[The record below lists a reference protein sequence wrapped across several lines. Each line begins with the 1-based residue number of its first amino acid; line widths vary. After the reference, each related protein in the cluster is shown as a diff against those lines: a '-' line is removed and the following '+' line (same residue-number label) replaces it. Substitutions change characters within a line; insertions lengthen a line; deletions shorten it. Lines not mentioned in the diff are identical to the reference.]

1 MVLPYR
7 NMGDRRPRSLKH
19 EYEMYVEREIENY
32 KDSLPRPVLLGI
44 GDEAVRSLSR
54 QPQFALTELVLWEE
68 VDRIIMRRLRLPTYQ
83 TWRRRRVR
91 IVEKYKK
98 PEHWGMD
105 PESPLVRAFGPGEA
119 AHVLVAGARVEG
131 AALYLAANGCD
142 VITVEEAPDVVA
154 RVLTAAEE
162 AGLTARV
169 RGCVMDIGHWTPDVP
184 LNAVICTPAA
194 FAGLSQAERKRVI
207 ELLQSA
213 TADGGV
219 HLVETILAGQEAELR
234 DRYAGWEISVERD
247 PAAMSRAFVARKGA
261 A

>member
-1 MVLPYR
+1 
-7 NMGDRRPRSLKH
+7 MGDRRPRSLKH

-32 KDSLPRPVLLGI
+32 KDSLARPVLLGI

-91 IVEKYKK
+91 IIERYRK

-105 PESPLVRAFGPGEA
+105 PESPLVRAVGPGEA
-119 AHVLVAGARVEG
+119 NVLVAGARVEG
-131 AALYLAANGCD
+131 AVLYLAANGCD

-162 AGLTARV
+162 AGLTAKV
-169 RGCVMDIGHWTPDVP
+169 RGCVTDISHWTPDVP

-194 FAGLSQAERKRVI
+194 FNGLSTAERKRVI

>member
-1 MVLPYR
+1 MMLPYR
-7 NMGDRRPRSLKH
+7 DMGDRRPRSLKH

-91 IVEKYKK
+91 ILERYRT
-98 PEHWGMD
+98 PEHWGLD
-105 PESPLVRAFGPGEA
+105 PESPLVRAVGAGEA
-119 AHVLVAGARVEG
+119 NVLVAGSRLEG

-142 VITVEEAPDVVA
+142 VITVEDAPDAVA
-154 RVLTAAEE
+154 RVLIAAEE

-169 RGCVMDIGHWTPDVP
+169 RGCVTDIGHWTPDVS
-184 LNAVICTPAA
+184 LNAVVCTPAA
-194 FAGLSQAERKRVI
+194 FAGLSVAERRRVI
-207 ELLQSA
+207 ELLQTA

-234 DRYAGWEISVERD
+234 DRYAGWEISVERE
-247 PAAMSRAFVARKGA
+247 PLGVSRAFVARKGA

>member
-1 MVLPYR
+1 VLPYR
-7 NMGDRRPRSLKH
+7 DMGDRRPRSLKH

-83 TWRRRRVR
+83 TWRRRRLKILER
-91 IVEKYKK
+91 YRS
-98 PEHWGMD
+98 PEHWGLNA
-105 PESPLVRAFGPGEA
+105 ESPLVRAVGPGEA
-119 AHVLVAGARVEG
+119 ANVLVAGPRVEG
-131 AALYLAANGCD
+131 ATLYLAANGCD
-142 VITVEEAPDVVA
+142 VITVEEAPEIVA
-154 RVLTAAEE
+154 RVLNAAEE

-169 RGCVMDIGHWTPDVP
+169 RGCVTDIGHWTPDVP
-184 LNAVICTPAA
+184 LNAVVCTPAA
-194 FAGLSQAERKRVI
+194 FAGLSVAERRRVI
-207 ELLQSA
+207 ELLKTA

-234 DRYAGWEISVERD
+234 DRYVGWEISVERD
-247 PAAMSRAFVARKGA
+247 PSAATARAFVARKGA

>member
-1 MVLPYR
+1 
-7 NMGDRRPRSLKH
+7 MGDRRPRSLKH

-83 TWRRRRVR
+83 TWRRRRIR
-91 IVEKYKK
+91 ILERYRK
-98 PEHWGMD
+98 PEHWGLD
-105 PESPLVRAFGPGEA
+105 PESPLVRAVTGEA
-119 AHVLVAGARVEG
+119 NVLVAGARVEG

-142 VITVEEAPDVVA
+142 VITVEEAADVVE
-154 RVLTAAEE
+154 RVLNAAEE
-162 AGLTARV
+162 VGLSARV
-169 RGCVMDIGHWTPDVP
+169 RGCVTDIGHWTPDVP

-194 FAGLSQAERKRVI
+194 FAGLSSAERKRVI

-234 DRYAGWEISVERD
+234 DRYAGWEITVERD
-247 PAAMSRAFVARKGA
+247 PAAATARSFVARKGA